1 MPYIRGVIAREAL
14 PTDAGTPIRF
24 VASTQGVARDG
35 LEIGVDAWNLENYSR
50 NPVVLWAHDYTGQ
63 RPPIG
68 RADVFV
74 DGDRLMADVTFDQSD
89 DFARSIEAKYR
100 GGFLHSVS
108 VGWDTQAMEPSDTTG
123 SRGRVTRA
131 DLLDISAVPVP
142 GDPNALIARQARA
155 IASLA
160 EAVESEPVKTE
171 PTPAGWSDAAADMV
185 RLYRDTADGRGYDF
199 ADRYRTLA
207 RAYDK
212 AGRVAPEY
220 MEPTA
225 LAVLGIEGVRALFVE
240 GEPDMYPD
248 AFDARA
254 GAVLSRENVA
264 DLEQAMTLIARV
276 VDRGRKPKAADY
288 DDEERAIDPEPIA
301 APDDTLSRILSTLG
315 GSTRG

>member
-1 MPYIRGVIAREAL
+1 MPYIRGVISRAEM

-35 LEIGVDAWNLENYSR
+35 LEIPTTAWNLDNFRR
-50 NPVVLWAHDYTGQ
+50 NPVVLWAHDYSGT

-74 DGDRLMADVTFDQSD
+74 DGDQLMADVTFDQGD

-108 VGWDTQAMEPSDTTG
+108 VGWDTQAMEPSDTTN

-155 IASLA
+155 LAAIA
-160 EAVESEPVKTE
+160 EAVDTEPTKPE
-171 PTPAGWSDAAADMV
+171 PTPAGWSSAAADMAT
-185 RLYRDTADGRGYDF
+185 LYLDTAQGRGYDF
-199 ADRYRTLA
+199 ADRYRHIA
-207 RAYDK
+207 RAYEK
-212 AGRVAPEY
+212 AGKVAPEY

-225 LAVLGIEGVRALFVE
+225 LEAIGVEGVRALFLE
-240 GEPDMYPD
+240 GEPDMLPEL
-248 AFDARA
+248 FDVRA
-254 GAVLSRENVA
+254 GAVLSRENLA
-264 DLEQAMTLIARV
+264 DLTDA
-276 VDRGRKPKAADY
+276 
-288 DDEERAIDPEPIA
+288 IA
-301 APDDTLSRILSTLG
+301 AIQRVMERGSKKKADEDLIRSAEVVETEAVETPDEVLTRILAAV
-315 GSTRG
+315 RG

>member
-1 MPYIRGVIAREAL
+1 MPYIRGVISRAET
-14 PTDAGTPIRF
+14 PTDAGSPIRF

-35 LEIGVDAWNLENYSR
+35 LEIPVNAWDLENYRR
-50 NPVVLWAHDYTGQ
+50 NPVVLWAHDYSGQ

-74 DGDRLMADVTFDQSD
+74 DGDQLMADIMFDQND

-108 VGWDTQAMEPSDTTG
+108 VGWDTQAMEPSDTTN

-155 IASLA
+155 LAAIA
-160 EAVESEPVKTE
+160 EAVDVPEVKPE
-171 PTPAGWSDAAADMV
+171 PTPAGWSSAAADMAT
-185 RLYRDTADGRGYDF
+185 LYLDTAQGRGYDF
-199 ADRYRTLA
+199 ADRYRHLA

-212 AGRVAPEY
+212 AGKVAPEY

-225 LAVLGIEGVRALFVE
+225 LEAIGVEGVRALFLE
-240 GEPDMYPD
+240 GEPDMLPEL
-248 AFDARA
+248 FDVRA
-254 GAVLSRENVA
+254 GAVLSRENLA
-264 DLEQAMTLIARV
+264 DLTDAITAIQRV
-276 VDRGRKPKAADY
+276 IERGNKKRPDEDIIDMPRAAEAEAVETP
-288 DDEERAIDPEPIA
+288 DEVL
-301 APDDTLSRILSTLG
+301 TRILAAV
-315 GSTRG
+315 RG

>member
-1 MPYIRGVIAREAL
+1 MPYIRGVISRAET
-14 PTDAGTPIRF
+14 PEDAGTPIRF

-35 LEIGVDAWNLENYSR
+35 LEINVDAWDLDNYRR
-50 NPVVLWAHDYTGQ
+50 NPVVLWAHDYSGT

-89 DFARSIEAKYR
+89 EFARGIESKYR

-108 VGWDTQAMEPSDTTG
+108 VGWDTQAMEPSETTG

-155 IASLA
+155 LAAIA
-160 EAVESEPVKTE
+160 EAVDPDTTKPEPAT
-171 PTPAGWSDAAADMV
+171 AGWSDTAAAMV
-185 RLYRDTADGRGYDF
+185 SLYLDTAEGRGYDF

-207 RAYDK
+207 RAYEK
-212 AGRVAPEY
+212 AGKVAPEF
-220 MEPTA
+220 MEPVA
-225 LAVLGIEGVRALFVE
+225 LEAIGVAGLRGLFVE
-240 GEPDMYPD
+240 GEPDAMPE
-248 AFDARA
+248 AFESRA

-264 DLEQAMTLIARV
+264 DLEEAAALIMRV
-276 VDRGRKPKAADY
+276 VERGRKPKPMD
-288 DDEERAIDPEPIA
+288 DDERSTEPEPIA
-301 APDDTLSRILSTLG
+301 EPDDTLTRILSTLG
-315 GSTRG
+315 GSRG